1 MKDTTNFFNQENLMS
16 CQRRNELVML
26 VNFFIFSIYTHQ
38 TASLIPFSLSFYSP
52 PLSHFP
58 VTWSPSGVAPPP
70 ASWRRIST
78 TSSGSPPCSIPETT
92 TSSPSPTQLSKT
104 RLVSACSHLTLTH
117 QHLEKLIFFF
127 FAHVVVVTFVLL
139 PIL

>member
-78 TSSGSPPCSIPETT
+78 TSSGSPPCSIPTLQTT
-92 TSSPSPTQLSKT
+92 TSSHASSILSPTKLSKT
-104 RLVSACSHLTLTH
+104 WLVVHALSLSHTNTYRNYYSSSSSLTL
-117 QHLEKLIFFF
+117 
-127 FAHVVVVTFVLL
+127 LL
-139 PIL
+139 F